1 MKSTIIFQE
10 LEQVAEKMKI
20 CIIQEKGN
28 FEGGF
33 CLLEEEQIIVINK
46 LKPIEQRV
54 RALVQAFSQLDTSQ
68 IYLNPA
74 IREMIEAEDNSL

>member
-1 MKSTIIFQE
+1 MKPNKIFQNLIDISE
-10 LEQVAEKMKI
+10 VLGVK
-20 CIIQEKGN
+20 IIQEKGN

-54 RALVQAFSQLDTSQ
+54 RALVQAFSQLDTSP
-68 IYLNPA
+68 IYLKPA
-74 IREMIEAEDNSL
+74 IREMIEAEGNSL